1 MPVLRPVRAFE
12 YARGRH
18 WLLQWRSQSGEFIC
32 KVARMYSGDSG
43 SFGTPRHELYRLD
56 RVLAQLT
63 RPAMPGA
70 DVPAAVRD
78 QLRALGLTMPSSV
91 DREELIAQVWGR
103 KRPLLRQLDDDDPVP
118 PCA

>member
-1 MPVLRPVRAFE
+1 
-12 YARGRH
+12 
-18 WLLQWRSQSGEFIC
+18 
-32 KVARMYSGDSG
+32 MYSGDSG

-78 QLRALGLTMPSSV
+78 QLRALGLTMPGSV